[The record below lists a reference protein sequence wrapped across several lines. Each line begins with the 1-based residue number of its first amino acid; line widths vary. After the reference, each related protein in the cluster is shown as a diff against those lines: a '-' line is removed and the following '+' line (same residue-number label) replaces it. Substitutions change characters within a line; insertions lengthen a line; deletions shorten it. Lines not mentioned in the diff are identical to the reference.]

1 MHKSVVYLA
10 EKNSERPHRFC
21 PSYLPHSYLIYQK
34 ARPPPVFFIR
44 KERLVALM
52 KRELMFIKKSPVLGL
67 FDCLSLE
74 NSGTDGRAAS
84 WTYSGGMGAQSLA
97 EKRSTLCQITRG
109 VGV

>member
-1 MHKSVVYLA
+1 
-10 EKNSERPHRFC
+10 
-21 PSYLPHSYLIYQK
+21 
-34 ARPPPVFFIR
+34 
-44 KERLVALM
+44 
-52 KRELMFIKKSPVLGL
+52 MFIKKSPVLGL

-109 VGV
+109 VGI